1 MTFGTGLKECIE
13 FSTHKLKKGPETR
26 RIILRLTV
34 LIRFQRK
41 GECQRCQILNQKNG
55 SIITKT
61 ESIVKTNTET
71 KKARHANQCVSSV
84 NEKIYDHKR
93 SGLEMIWEC
102 SV

>member
-55 SIITKT
+55 SIITKNR
-61 ESIVKTNTET
+61 ECCKDKHRNQEGET
-71 KKARHANQCVSSV
+71 CKPVCLISQ
-84 NEKIYDHKR
+84 
-93 SGLEMIWEC
+93 
-102 SV
+102 